1 MKKMSE
7 LNLNFD
13 PFPILETERLLLR
26 KLTSGDIHDIYF
38 LRSDERI
45 LKYLGRSPDSLQ
57 ASAQFIQNIHENLK
71 NSLGILWGIAL
82 KESPNIIGTICYWN
96 IQPQHFRSE
105 IGYALH
111 PDHQGNGYMKEA
123 MVKVIDFGFN
133 TMELHSIEADVDPNN
148 IASINLLER
157 SHFVKEAHFRENFF
171 YNGKFC
177 DTAVFSLLSPGP

>member
-82 KESPNIIGTICYWN
+82 KESPNIIGTIC
-96 IQPQHFRSE
+96 
-105 IGYALH
+105 
-111 PDHQGNGYMKEA
+111 
-123 MVKVIDFGFN
+123 
-133 TMELHSIEADVDPNN
+133 
-148 IASINLLER
+148 
-157 SHFVKEAHFRENFF
+157 
-171 YNGKFC
+171 
-177 DTAVFSLLSPGP
+177 